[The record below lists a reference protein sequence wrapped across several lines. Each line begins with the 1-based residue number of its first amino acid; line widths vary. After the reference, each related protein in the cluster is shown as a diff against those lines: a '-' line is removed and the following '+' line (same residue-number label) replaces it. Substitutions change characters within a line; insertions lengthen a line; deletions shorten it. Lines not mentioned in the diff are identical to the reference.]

1 MPPPIGAASTGMNAI
16 GSLLAGRQGVPAAEG
31 APGPTAAGLDAQQA
45 QLTATNGKIRD
56 LGEAVKQLAADTP
69 TIVDE
74 AQQIQ
79 QLLKQMVV
87 KAAQI
92 APTQTA
98 SSMMIP
104 GGGGGA

>member
-1 MPPPIGAASTGMNAI
+1 MTPALLDTDILSEILKLKHADVLKNALAYSQQYGALCFSAVTRYEVLRGYKK
-16 GSLLAGRQGVPAAEG
+16 R
-31 APGPTAAGLDAQQA
+31 T
-45 QLTATNGKIRD
+45 
-56 LGEAVKQLAADTP
+56 AVKQLAADTP

-98 SSMMIP
+98 SSMMLP
-104 GGGGGA
+104 GTGGGA